1 MGKKKEH
8 QNKLLDLAREII
20 LLGETIKEIEKH
32 MGSIWTDEIEKA
44 DLQHLK
50 ERIKTLDERLCTLHG
65 EIDHLEELHCKS
77 T

>member
-8 QNKLLDLAREII
+8 QEKILELAREII
-20 LLGETIKEIEKH
+20 SLGETVKEIEKH
-32 MGSIWTDEIEKA
+32 MGSIWTDEIERA

-50 ERIKTLDERLCTLHG
+50 EQMKTLDERLYSLHG

-77 T
+77 I